1 MPTYEYRCP
10 NCRLT
15 LQDIRP
21 FREADD
27 FPLCPECT
35 EARLDLDPDGLDGS
49 DWPLMKRIPSSFA
62 KPREFHEG
70 LNPTTGKYTSSAQQ
84 HIDNLKRQS
93 DEASERTGITHS
105 FVPLDP
111 AESASICG
119 ITDEGLD
126 STYREATKR
135 GERETKLWL

>member
-10 NCRLT
+10 DCRIV

-21 FREADD
+21 FSHADD
-27 FPLCPECT
+27 PTPCPECI
-35 EARLDLDPDGLDGS
+35 EVKPRIPGGGLVS
-49 DWPLMKRIPSSFA
+49 TTPLMKRIPSSFA